1 MKLRK
6 RLGLPGNMGKGRTGR
21 WLLKRNEE
29 IEGVVDMK
37 ISGVSF
43 WNGMLLFYVE
53 ISRKSAQ
60 KNIVYKQKKW

>member
-1 MKLRK
+1 
-6 RLGLPGNMGKGRTGR
+6 MGKGRTER

>member
-1 MKLRK
+1 
-6 RLGLPGNMGKGRTGR
+6 MGKGRTGR

-53 ISRKSAQ
+53 IRRKSAQ
-60 KNIVYKQKKW
+60 KNKVYKQKKW

>member
-1 MKLRK
+1 
-6 RLGLPGNMGKGRTGR
+6 MGKGRTGR

-53 ISRKSAQ
+53 IRRKSAQ